1 MGLFNQ
7 ELFMGRRLLFL
18 GPPGG
23 GKGTQAKLVT
33 RALGIP
39 HISTGDML
47 REAMES
53 GSELGKRA
61 SEYMVVG
68 DLVPDDLVVALVE
81 ERLARDD
88 AAGGYLLDGFPR
100 NLRQAEI
107 LTEVVGDDAINTII
121 YLCVDEDEVVERLLK
136 RAEIEGRSDDN
147 EETIRH
153 RIEVFHGETEPLVS
167 YYGDRV
173 RRVEGTG
180 SVEDIFCR
188 IACELAS

>member
-1 MGLFNQ
+1 
-7 ELFMGRRLLFL
+7 MGRRLLFL

-39 HISTGDML
+39 HISTGEML

-53 GSELGKRA
+53 GSDLGKRA

-107 LTEVVGDDAINTII
+107 LTKVVGDDAINTII

-136 RAEIEGRSDDN
+136 RAETEGRSDDN

-153 RIEVFHGETEPLVS
+153 RIEVFHGETEPLVA

>member
-1 MGLFNQ
+1 
-7 ELFMGRRLLFL
+7 MGRRLLFL

-39 HISTGDML
+39 HVSSGDML
-47 REAMES
+47 REALAS
-53 GSELGKRA
+53 GSELGNRA
-61 SEYMVVG
+61 AKYMAAG
-68 DLVPDDLVVALVE
+68 DLVPDDLVVALVK
-81 ERLARDD
+81 ERLSRED

-107 LTEVVGDDAINTII
+107 LTEAVGDGALRTVI
-121 YLCVDEDEVVERLLK
+121 YLSVDDDEVVDRLLK

-147 EETIRH
+147 AETIRH
-153 RIEVFHGETEPLVS
+153 RLEVFHAETEPLIA

-173 RRVEGTG
+173 RSVDG
-180 SVEDIFCR
+180 SGSIEDIFCR
-188 IACELAS
+188 VATELAS

>member
-1 MGLFNQ
+1 
-7 ELFMGRRLLFL
+7 MGRRLLFL

-53 GSELGKRA
+53 GSELGNRA